1 MTPKEIELLAAAAIR
16 DAGISLPL
24 AVTFRKQPLRVTMKM
39 PSLRSLIRVTE
50 LYHKM
55 GVTAKDYAGYTLE
68 QRAEFIRLHARTMSR
83 IVAFG
88 IVRGRFLGLLLNRP
102 VAWYLRG
109 TMEPFALCEAWKQ
122 VLNAIN
128 TIPFEGTIASFEAIN
143 RLSPML
149 SHSGKRSQGGDIPN
163 PPIAFSA

>member
-1 MTPKEIELLAAAAIR
+1 MAPKEIELLAAAVIR

-24 AVTFRKQPLRVTMKM
+24 AVTFRKQPLRVTMKV

-68 QRAEFIRLHARTMSR
+68 QRAEFIRQHGRTMSR
-83 IVAFG
+83 IIAYG
-88 IVRGRFLGLLLNRP
+88 IVRGRYLGLLLNRP
-102 VAWYLRG
+102 VSWFLRG
-109 TMEPFALCEAWKQ
+109 TMDPFALCEAWKQ
-122 VLNAIN
+122 VLNVVN
-128 TIPFEGTIASFEAIN
+128 TVPFEGTIASFEAVN

-149 SHSGKRSQGGDIPN
+149 SHSGKRS
-163 PPIAFSA
+163 